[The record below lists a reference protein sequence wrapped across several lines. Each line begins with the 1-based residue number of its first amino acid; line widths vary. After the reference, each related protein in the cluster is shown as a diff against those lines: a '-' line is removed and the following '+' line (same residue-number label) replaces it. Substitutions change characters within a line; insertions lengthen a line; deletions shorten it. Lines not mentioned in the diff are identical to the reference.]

1 MRGDQLWQGA
11 TSTTSPE
18 DTFFATNHEFFS
30 TPVVCGGAHF
40 SSSNCCSVLK
50 SVWSIQAHLVAWR
63 ISPGGILDLRASE
76 VLSQGSSSS
85 LSPYSPR
92 CFLRLTCWPDSRS
105 HVLLCTPVSRTD
117 ELELSC
123 HLPASITRE
132 KPKNPLIQRNR
143 RGNASHW
150 PHPTRRHAA
159 ASTPIEL
166 LFPGTKFPSHTS
178 ARATCLIGN
187 AQLDIGHSKIKLA

>member
-18 DTFFATNHEFFS
+18 HTFFATNHEFFS

-105 HVLLCTPVSRTD
+105 HVLLCTPVSPTD

-143 RGNASHW
+143 PGNASHW
-150 PHPTRRHAA
+150 PIRLEDMQLRRLR
-159 ASTPIEL
+159 SSFSFPVPSSRRTPPRER
-166 LFPGTKFPSHTS
+166 P
-178 ARATCLIGN
+178 A
-187 AQLDIGHSKIKLA
+187 